1 MTAEQFGAMLRTI
14 IQLIAGL
21 AIAKGIGDNNL
32 WMSISA
38 GVVAIGSGLWS
49 FYWIK
54 DKTAPVV
61 TPPSQ

>member
-14 IQLIAGL
+14 IQLISGI

-32 WMSISA
+32 WVAISA
-38 GVVAIGSGLWS
+38 GLVSIGSGLWS

-54 DKTAPVV
+54 DKTAA
-61 TPPSQ
+61 TPAQ

>member
-1 MTAEQFGAMLRTI
+1 MTAEQVGAMIRTV

-32 WMSISA
+32 WMAISA
-38 GVVAIGSGLWS
+38 GAVSIGSGLWS

-54 DKTAPVV
+54 KTTAPAA
-61 TPPSQ
+61 PAP